1 MSYRDGYQ
9 ISSMPGSAI
18 LEYWPEQ
25 FGNSNDGVPDID
37 VKKRSAENFGHNIG
51 NPNLWKTRFK
61 HNNENVTQKSLTR
74 ETTQKRKTL
83 FEPNHRKSTRR
94 KACSVL
100 RSQSLVLDHQND
112 ICMCRGYHSHTYFK
126 PEFFQSVKS
135 EPSLDFEISIAK
147 TRDELI
153 AANDRHLNICNTFW
167 RPSLSMNQYIH
178 GDPAVEF
185 DTLWPDNSSLKDLLQ
200 DGIQNTALRAA
211 ISDMTYISVICGPPY
226 MIKCYKF
233 LDKCYFMGKC

>member
-1 MSYRDGYQ
+1 
-9 ISSMPGSAI
+9 MPGSAI

-25 FGNSNDGVPDID
+25 FGNSNDGVPDFD
-37 VKKRSAENFGHNIG
+37 VKERSAENFGHNIG

-61 HNNENVTQKSLTR
+61 HNNEN
-74 ETTQKRKTL
+74 
-83 FEPNHRKSTRR
+83 
-94 KACSVL
+94 
-100 RSQSLVLDHQND
+100 
-112 ICMCRGYHSHTYFK
+112 
-126 PEFFQSVKS
+126 SVKS

-226 MIKCYKF
+226 MIKYS
-233 LDKCYFMGKC
+233 LS